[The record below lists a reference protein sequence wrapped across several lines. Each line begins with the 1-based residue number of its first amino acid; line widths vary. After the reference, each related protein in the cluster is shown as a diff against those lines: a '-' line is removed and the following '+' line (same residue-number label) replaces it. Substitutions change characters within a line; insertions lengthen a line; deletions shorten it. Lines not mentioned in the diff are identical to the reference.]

1 MLSAKFASLGRLRPF
16 QVTSRSKAPTS
27 APSNAPRAAL
37 RQTSSPFLIRSATAL
52 NRFSFPSLG
61 QNWNRTSNIHRSTLI
76 TSRHY
81 STESQE
87 QKQVDPQQELR
98 SHLKT
103 FLMRVHPDFFSKHPK
118 VQEENDRS
126 LKQLN
131 SLLDMA
137 EEYSKKAAGPILLDR
152 TRVPAR
158 YSTTFFLR
166 QGPKTLAETK
176 AEEKRKENEPKGPTD
191 AKLFPPTPGSEYPSI
206 VATYTVPET
215 YFTNPFSRE
224 FLERDIRLFL
234 NDLLKQAG
242 LPTLTIEK
250 TADEGRYSTTSEE
263 IVEQFE
269 DDGTY
274 KPRENYNHRR
284 DAQSLRKE
292 FKNVLASF
300 LDRHYP
306 TAQLAVD
313 KLGHDWELYVG
324 HKPEAL
330 IALGIADLHHSS
342 ERERKQI
349 HYQPQLDGEER
360 AQGLIL
366 VEELWNSG
374 VIPHDIPVYIT
385 RDENAFLTPESL
397 PGFITI
403 PLSFENE
410 KFQEYLRQ
418 NLKTIMVSRYN
429 MRGQML
435 EVEYAIRNFTKTFK
449 LARIDS
455 KTTLE
460 HTAVAIAAINEAREQ
475 LLAKFKPEL
484 EGMAWNIVEARSI
497 AEFNKSGDSAS
508 YVRPDGSSSTSEPVD
523 PKSGPKVWSPAKP
536 EGSGYELEDVA
547 DSALKRRKLDLSPE
561 YLAKMAEIRA
571 KNMEKAKQ
579 KAFSDDWDDDDAEEE
594 VTAAAMDE
602 LSEIEKDIEKEWR
615 KSKKDVIGADK
626 NESEQL
632 SESQAANEANEPID
646 EFEEAMIEEQRKQA
660 QRVNRELVYTEGTP
674 VYSLRKDLL
683 LIPWNTS
690 SESLLSWMESNK
702 AMLHFR
708 QKLYPSKEWRTKMR
722 TVCKAIGLVLGV
734 TSVAF
739 YGRTIWD
746 KTVQVVALRNLEAN
760 AQLIR
765 NANLKNFKL
774 VITQN
779 SIGIN
784 LSKRTLK
791 LPYNITPKLWAA
803 FLRDLSTE
811 LNKPKVAGAKRFNGK
826 TIHL

>member
-1 MLSAKFASLGRLRPF
+1 
-16 QVTSRSKAPTS
+16 
-27 APSNAPRAAL
+27 
-37 RQTSSPFLIRSATAL
+37 
-52 NRFSFPSLG
+52 
-61 QNWNRTSNIHRSTLI
+61 
-76 TSRHY
+76 
-81 STESQE
+81 
-87 QKQVDPQQELR
+87 
-98 SHLKT
+98 
-103 FLMRVHPDFFSKHPK
+103 MRVHPDFFSKHPK

-166 QGPKTLAETK
+166 QGPKTLTEAK
-176 AEEKRKENEPKGPTD
+176 AEEKRKDTDSKSDKD

-206 VATYTVPET
+206 MATYTVPET
-215 YFTNPFSRE
+215 YFTNPFSRDH
-224 FLERDIRLFL
+224 LERDIRLFL

-242 LPTLTIEK
+242 LPTLTIEESVEK
-250 TADEGRYSTTSEE
+250 GRYSAESEE
-263 IVEQFE
+263 ITEQFE

-274 KPRENYNHRR
+274 KPRESSDHRR
-284 DAQSLRKE
+284 DAQALRKE
-292 FKNVLASF
+292 FKNVLAAF
-300 LDRHYP
+300 LDRHFP
-306 TAQLAVD
+306 AAQMAID
-313 KLGHDWELYVG
+313 KLGHDWELHVG

-330 IALGIADLHHSS
+330 VALGIADLHHST
-342 ERERKQI
+342 ERERRQI
-349 HYQPQLDGEER
+349 HYQPDLDGEER

-366 VEELWNSG
+366 VEELWNTG

-385 RDENAFLTPESL
+385 RDENAFLTPQSL

-403 PLSFENE
+403 PLAFEND
-410 KFQEYLRQ
+410 KFQEYLRE

-455 KTTLE
+455 KATLE
-460 HTAVAIAAINEAREQ
+460 HTAVAITALTEAREQ
-475 LLAKFKPEL
+475 LLEKHKLDL
-484 EGMAWNIVEARSI
+484 EGMAWNIVEAKSI
-497 AEFNKSGDSAS
+497 ADFNKTGDTAS
-508 YVRPDGSSSTSEPVD
+508 YVKPDTPTTKKASSKPADS
-523 PKSGPKVWSPAKP
+523 KSDAKSAPKVWSTEPKD
-536 EGSGYELEDVA
+536 SGYELEEVA

-571 KNMEKAKQ
+571 KNMEEAKR
-579 KAFSDDWDDDDAEEE
+579 KAFSDDWDDEEGDENLDAS
-594 VTAAAMDE
+594 VDASSADE
-602 LSEIEKDIEKEWR
+602 METLSSIEKDIEKEWR
-615 KSKKDVIGADK
+615 RSKRSAKNVDNCEQSEATAD
-626 NESEQL
+626 
-632 SESQAANEANEPID
+632 APID

-660 QRVNRELVYTEGTP
+660 ERVNRELVYTEGTP
-674 VYSLRKDLL
+674 VYSLKKDLL

-690 SESLLSWMESNK
+690 SESLLAWMESNK

-708 QKLYPSKEWRTKMR
+708 QKMYPSKEWRTKMR
-722 TVCKAIGLVLGV
+722 TVCKTLGLLIGV
-734 TSVAF
+734 TSVSF

-746 KTVQVVALRNLEAN
+746 KTVQVVALRNLEKN
-760 AQLIR
+760 APFIR

-784 LSKRTLK
+784 FPKRTLK
-791 LPYNITPKLWAA
+791 LPYSITPKLWAA
-803 FLRDLSTE
+803 FLRDLSAE
-811 LNKPKVAGAKRFNGK
+811 LKKPKVAGAKRFIGK